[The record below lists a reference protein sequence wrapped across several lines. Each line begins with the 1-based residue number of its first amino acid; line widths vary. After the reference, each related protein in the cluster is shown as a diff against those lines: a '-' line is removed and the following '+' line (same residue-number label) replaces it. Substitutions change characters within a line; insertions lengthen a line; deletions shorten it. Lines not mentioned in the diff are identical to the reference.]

1 MTALLSSSC
10 DVRDLFA
17 LDPSRTHLSPG
28 AYGAV
33 PYPALEAQQVWRQRA
48 EADPHRFH
56 RYELPQAVMAGRH
69 AAADWLGLPHDS
81 MALVTNVTEATSTL
95 LASLEL
101 RAGDEIVLSN
111 HGYGAVRLA
120 VDAWCARAGI
130 VLREAVVALD
140 AGDED
145 VVAAYGEQLSE
156 RTRLVV
162 VDQITSPTARM
173 MPVAAVAQTARR
185 TDAMVLVDAAHG
197 PGHVAVDIEAL
208 GADAWVG
215 NLHKWAFASRGTAA
229 LWLASRWRERVRPLV
244 LGWSATDGFPE
255 CFDARGTAD
264 MSAWMV
270 VPDAL
275 RLWESLG
282 GWSMVARN
290 ARLAEWGQH
299 LVADSIGVSLDSTP
313 ATPAPAMRLVP
324 LPDGVAADEVAA
336 EDLYEALSADS
347 VEVGVI
353 AWGGRGWLR
362 PGTQVFTTEEDHVH
376 LAEALLRQLR

>member
-1 MTALLSSSC
+1 MTALLRTVC
-10 DVRDLFA
+10 EVRDLFA

-33 PYPALEAQQVWRQRA
+33 PRPVLDAQRAWRERA

-56 RYELPQAVMAGRH
+56 RFELPQAVMAGRH
-69 AAADWLGLPHDS
+69 AAADWLGVPREAL
-81 MALVTNVTEATSTL
+81 ALVTNVTEAASTL
-95 LASLEL
+95 LAALDL
-101 RAGDEIVLSN
+101 QPGDEIVLSN

-120 VDAWCARAGI
+120 VDAWCARAGV
-130 VLREAVVALD
+130 VLREAAVALD
-140 AGDED
+140 ADDEA
-145 VVAAYGEQLSE
+145 VAAAYAGQLSE

-173 MPVAAVAQTARR
+173 MPVRAVTTAARQ

-197 PGHVAVDIEAL
+197 PGHVDVNVEAL

-215 NLHKWAFASRGTAA
+215 NLHKWAFAARGTAA
-229 LWLASRWRERVRPLV
+229 LWVAPQWRDRVRPLV
-244 LGWSATDGFPE
+244 LGWSAADGFPE

-264 MSAWMV
+264 LSAWMA

-275 RLWESLG
+275 QLWDSLG
-282 GWSMVARN
+282 GWAMTARN
-290 ARLAEWGQH
+290 ARLAGWGQQ
-299 LVADSIGVSLDSTP
+299 LVAETIGVPLEPTP

-324 LPDGVAADEVAA
+324 LPAGVAIDQAGA
-336 EDLYEALSADS
+336 EGVYQALSADS

-362 PGTQVFTTEEDHVH
+362 PGTQVFTTEDDHVR
-376 LAEALLRQLR
+376 LAEALLSHLR